1 MHPAEIASL
10 IEARLPEGRA
20 DEVHVLFI
28 RTLTPEEHASGG
40 A

>member
-10 IEARLPEGRA
+10 IASHLPESRA
-20 DEVHVLFI
+20 DEILVLFI